1 MGPPPAALRFL
12 LRTEAPIFV
21 GIHCLSSDIQTIPH
35 RPGMSSNLVFIL
47 RQVSF
52 DPLDDFLTLFLST
65 FDDFIFESLK
75 LLSSLSV
82 RVMNTVLPI
91 ELNNS

>member
-1 MGPPPAALRFL
+1 
-12 LRTEAPIFV
+12 
-21 GIHCLSSDIQTIPH
+21 
-35 RPGMSSNLVFIL
+35 MSSNLVFIL

-65 FDDFIFESLK
+65 VDDFIFESLK

-82 RVMNTVLPI
+82 RVVCQRGHVAVVGVD
-91 ELNNS
+91 ELVHVAT